1 MSVYEEYMENL
12 KGWRV
17 RKALQ
22 IVEEDRE
29 NRISIL
35 KKALQEKDPLIKKGT
50 LYIIKKLAMK
60 KELGIDEVKE
70 VIPDLIRLLDDK
82 DETVVLQAVETINAI
97 VTFMELPE
105 DISTRLSEIL
115 IGIVENKPEPINE
128 YAAEGVATLGAKI
141 IRVARMIFSWIKN
154 ILKGKS
160 EKKKVSALRVLKEI
174 VVRTKDPE
182 IMEEAFNLALDVL
195 NDENPVVRKA
205 ALGIVEVAID
215 RKEYLSR
222 ESLEKASKKLDE
234 MGEAS
239 STKDKIDEIL
249 KGEFKKAEQPIDV
262 EKKDYTIEIIKE
274 MFEREQHLAVLEL
287 AKSDYKVLQ
296 LVVKLFISGDLLT
309 KLDALWVISNAV
321 DYLKIDDATKII
333 PQLKQLL
340 THYNPWI
347 RSTSAKVLAGLATNY
362 PSLMDDLVETA
373 LNLLEEK
380 DENSVKAGLELA
392 DAFLSRL
399 KNLGFLREV
408 LKRLIKKDKLPKEA
422 LEFMKKYS
430 EYIEELEPEIKKSVS
445 MKLLDTAIGQP

>member
-154 ILKGKS
+154 ILKG
-160 EKKKVSALRVLKEI
+160 
-174 VVRTKDPE
+174 
-182 IMEEAFNLALDVL
+182 
-195 NDENPVVRKA
+195 NPRRK
-205 ALGIVEVAID
+205 
-215 RKEYLSR
+215 
-222 ESLEKASKKLDE
+222 
-234 MGEAS
+234 
-239 STKDKIDEIL
+239 
-249 KGEFKKAEQPIDV
+249 
-262 EKKDYTIEIIKE
+262 
-274 MFEREQHLAVLEL
+274 
-287 AKSDYKVLQ
+287 
-296 LVVKLFISGDLLT
+296 
-309 KLDALWVISNAV
+309 
-321 DYLKIDDATKII
+321 
-333 PQLKQLL
+333 
-340 THYNPWI
+340 
-347 RSTSAKVLAGLATNY
+347 RS
-362 PSLMDDLVETA
+362 P
-373 LNLLEEK
+373 
-380 DENSVKAGLELA
+380 
-392 DAFLSRL
+392 
-399 KNLGFLREV
+399 
-408 LKRLIKKDKLPKEA
+408 P
-422 LEFMKKYS
+422 
-430 EYIEELEPEIKKSVS
+430 
-445 MKLLDTAIGQP
+445 

>member
-362 PSLMDDLVETA
+362 PSLMDDLIETA